1 MAINQMHALVLGLCV
16 YCNSR
21 VTRKRVSIQ
30 KESNAGE
37 SATTNVLDL
46 NTSNQ
51 FFQINKKIDD
61 LQKTIVCCN
70 TIEALDIIN
79 QRLKKLEEQRA

>member
-1 MAINQMHALVLGLCV
+1 MHALVLGLCV
-16 YCNSR
+16 YCNPR
-21 VTRKRVSIQ
+21 VTRKRVPIH

-37 SATTNVLDL
+37 SSTTNVLDL

-51 FFQINKKIDD
+51 FCQINKKIDD
-61 LQKTIVCCN
+61 LQKKNVCCS

-79 QRLKKLEEQRA
+79 QRLMKLEEQKA